1 MALKKISICE
11 KHIELVISLLAK
23 NKSSYYIAKKIGVSQ
38 PTLWRNLEFL
48 GLNKKRKKNN
58 PKKNGKEKVKHF
70 TFDDYKEKNVII

>member
-1 MALKKISICE
+1 MALKKISIRE

-48 GLNKKRKKNN
+48 GLNKKRKKIT
-58 PKKNGKEKVKHF
+58 PRKMVKKKLN
-70 TFDDYKEKNVII
+70 TLLLMIIKKKM